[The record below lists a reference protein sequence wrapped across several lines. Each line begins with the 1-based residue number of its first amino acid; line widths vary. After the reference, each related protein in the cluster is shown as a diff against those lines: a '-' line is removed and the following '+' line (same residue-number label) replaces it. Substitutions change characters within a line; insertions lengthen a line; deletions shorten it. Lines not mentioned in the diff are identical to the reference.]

1 MGKADDGRHILLV
14 YDSVPGPSG
23 RSAEQRARS
32 VAEFLREKGHPVV
45 LSAQEWPYADEAERN
60 RLETGSI
67 DALCVI
73 VLLTERYW
81 VWPFWWVR
89 EEIGRPTLAARKLI
103 PVVLDDGFARGPH
116 YTPEPPDL
124 GDWVDLRGWE
134 GEPHHPGL
142 NALIERITELETR
155 EPTES
160 QAPSSVAALP
170 ADFAFDAPWRRL
182 GPMSARTKTI
192 FLLLILAMLAWFVY
206 EIRPGF
212 HFPTPFPKGPPV
224 TNGPPVTKGPP
235 PDQGLRPGTPTNIPS
250 FPWPPPAASAE
261 EVFPNDALVRAA
273 LHFMGDDRS
282 RYFYERYGYERYLR
296 ERYLRER
303 DLRERGFLHDPPYPP
318 LFLDIDTVLHLALES
333 NGYFESSYYA
343 VPDGFALVTRL
354 EQIELDGSSKP
365 DPPRWSVDP
374 FATKG
379 DGFSVLAYVRA
390 LFTAAPGYYRVI
402 VFVVTPVPFG
412 QSARTVTRSE
422 ALGWLRDGVRWLPER
437 IAEQPYTR
445 ETRCSALI
453 YEFECR
459 TNASARLLLP
469 SRLSSR
475 AHLVKSGIWRRLT
488 Q

>member
-1 MGKADDGRHILLV
+1 
-14 YDSVPGPSG
+14 
-23 RSAEQRARS
+23 
-32 VAEFLREKGHPVV
+32 
-45 LSAQEWPYADEAERN
+45 
-60 RLETGSI
+60 
-67 DALCVI
+67 
-73 VLLTERYW
+73 
-81 VWPFWWVR
+81 
-89 EEIGRPTLAARKLI
+89 
-103 PVVLDDGFARGPH
+103 
-116 YTPEPPDL
+116 
-124 GDWVDLRGWE
+124 
-134 GEPHHPGL
+134 
-142 NALIERITELETR
+142 
-155 EPTES
+155 
-160 QAPSSVAALP
+160 
-170 ADFAFDAPWRRL
+170 
-182 GPMSARTKTI
+182 
-192 FLLLILAMLAWFVY
+192 
-206 EIRPGF
+206 
-212 HFPTPFPKGPPV
+212 
-224 TNGPPVTKGPP
+224 
-235 PDQGLRPGTPTNIPS
+235 
-250 FPWPPPAASAE
+250 
-261 EVFPNDALVRAA
+261 
-273 LHFMGDDRS
+273 MGDDRS

-296 ERYLRER
+296 ERYLRERDLRER